1 MFSASKAA
9 EFSNEPLSQQDLP
22 ALDLLALT
30 PVSKKYRTINLGVC
44 STVTVLLLGALSVA
58 KHQPWFRVPNDLH
71 NAYPYACLVIFTLG
85 FLWFTYH
92 FFADKKVRFAVR
104 EQDVSKESGLFFR
117 QLSCQPILRVQHV
130 ELKRGPLDRWAG
142 LASLQ
147 VFSAGGEMHTFEIP
161 GLEIDEAN
169 QIRQFILDHKDVS
182 AL

>member
-1 MFSASKAA
+1 MLSASRA
-9 EFSNEPLSQQDLP
+9 EGFSNEPLSQQNLP
-22 ALDLLALT
+22 ALDLLVLT

-44 STVTVLLLGALSVA
+44 STVTLLLLSALTA
-58 KHQPWFRVPNDLH
+58 ARYQPWLRVPDDLH
-71 NAYPYACLVIFTLG
+71 NAYPYACLVIFILG

-92 FFADKKVRFAVR
+92 FFADKKVKFAVR
-104 EQDVSKESGLFFR
+104 EQDISKESGLVFR

-182 AL
+182 AR